1 MESTNGFHHIDSG
14 SPELNGKITEWL
26 QWDKNETTLEEIR
39 KLVEGCEWEKLK
51 LLLLTR
57 LSFGTAGLR
66 GAMRAGFNGMNE
78 LVVLQTAQG
87 LLKYIQKCYPS
98 SEDQKRGIV
107 FGFDGRHQSRR
118 FAEISAC
125 IFLHADIPVFLYS
138 KTVATPM
145 VPFAVFEKKCLAG
158 VMVTAS
164 HNPKNDNGYKVYW
177 SNSAQI
183 ISPHDKGIQ
192 KSILAN
198 LVPWST
204 SWSVDKLDSTL
215 LSDPYDEMT
224 ALYMEKLGGIIP
236 KDLIN
241 EYNVKS
247 DVQFVYSAMHG
258 VGWPFVERGFAVA
271 GLKPPIAVEE
281 QRDPDPEFPTVQFPN
296 PEEGKSSLVL
306 SIKLAN
312 ETKSQ
317 IILANDPD
325 ADRLACAE
333 KNPISGEWKVFTG
346 NELGAL
352 LGWWSIECFKRD
364 HANEKLSDCYLLA
377 STVSSKMLASVA
389 RAEGLQFEETLTG
402 FKWMGN
408 KSVELIENNKTVL
421 FAFEEAIGFM
431 FSPTVL
437 DKDGVSAA
445 CHLATMACYLRGR
458 EGKSLTEKLDD
469 LYRKYGFHC
478 TMTSYFL
485 CYDPDVIIRIFERIR
500 NFHGEG
506 TYPKSILNGK
516 YEIKYV
522 RDLTTGV
529 DTQQAS
535 GRAIFPVS
543 RSSQMITFTFAN
555 GTVVTLRTS
564 GTEPKIKYYAEMCAQ
579 PEQSDWCGL
588 RQVLSEMVDAIV
600 HEFLQPAKHNLIPKP
615 E

>member
-1 MESTNGFHHIDSG
+1 MQTANGHGIDSG
-14 SPELNGKITEWL
+14 SSELNGRIIEWL
-26 QWDKNETTLEEIR
+26 QWDKNETTLTEIQ
-39 KLVEGCEWEKLK
+39 KLVEDSEWEKLK

-87 LLKYIQKCYPS
+87 LLKYIQECYPS
-98 SEDQKRGIV
+98 IEDQKRGVV

-118 FAEISAC
+118 FAEISAS
-125 IFLHADIPVFLYS
+125 IFLQAKIPVFLYS

-177 SNSAQI
+177 TNSAQI

-192 KSILAN
+192 KYIMAN
-198 LVPWST
+198 LAPWPT
-204 SWSVDKLDSTL
+204 SWNVDQLNSPL
-215 LSDPYDEMT
+215 LSDPYDEMF
-224 ALYMEKLGGIIP
+224 ALYFEKLAKVIP
-236 KDLIN
+236 STLIHN
-241 EYNVKS
+241 YNAKSHVK
-247 DVQFVYSAMHG
+247 FVYSAMHG
-258 VGWPFVERGFAVA
+258 VGWPFIEKAFTIAA
-271 GLKPPIAVEE
+271 LNTPIAVVE

-312 ETKSQ
+312 ESQ
-317 IILANDPD
+317 CDVILANDPD

-333 KNPISGEWKVFTG
+333 KNPETGEWKVFTG
-346 NELGAL
+346 NELGVL
-352 LGWWSIECFKRD
+352 LGWWAIECYKKV
-364 HANEKLSDCYLLA
+364 HSTTKLSDCYLLT
-377 STVSSKMLASVA
+377 STVSSKMLAAVA
-389 RAEGLQFEETLTG
+389 RAEGLQFIETLTG

-408 KSVELIENNKTVL
+408 KSVELIQQGKKVL

-445 CHLATMACYLRGR
+445 CHLATMVCYLKQ
-458 EGKSLTEKLDD
+458 EENKSLMKKLED
-469 LYRKYGFHC
+469 LYHKYGYHY
-478 TMTSYFL
+478 TITSYFI
-485 CYDPDVIIRIFERIR
+485 CYDPQVIVKIFERIR
-500 NFHGEG
+500 NFSGEG
-506 TYPKSILNGK
+506 TYPTSILNGT
-516 YEIKYV
+516 YPIKYV
-522 RDLTTGV
+522 RDLTTGI
-529 DTQQAS
+529 DTSQPNGKATL
-535 GRAIFPVS
+535 PVS
-543 RSSQMITFTFAN
+543 KSSQMITFTFDN

-579 PEQSDWCGL
+579 PTQDNWSEL
-588 RQVLSEMVDAIV
+588 RSTLSEMVDGILQ
-600 HEFLQPAKHNLIPKP
+600 ELLQPAKHNLIPKQD
-615 E
+615 